1 MIKMILKLKNEKTE
15 ETKFI
20 KLAQFFLIS
29 KTEKDIFNL
38 TTNTWKCLEFEF
50 EFDFD
55 QKSSF
60 RFDVYFVMPF
70 NNNMYEIIN
79 TLELWTKKYQRST
92 TKSIFLTL
100 LFIYLKFIIFSYY
113 LTLTLN
119 PWILRLPRVKK
130 SSLSWS

>member
-1 MIKMILKLKNEKTE
+1 MILKLKNEKTE

-38 TTNTWKCLEFEF
+38 TTNTWKCL

-119 PWILRLPRVKK
+119 PWILRLPRVKQ

>member
-1 MIKMILKLKNEKTE
+1 MIEMILKLKNEKTE

-38 TTNTWKCLEFEF
+38 TTNTWKCL

-119 PWILRLPRVKK
+119 PWILRLPRVKQ

>member
-29 KTEKDIFNL
+29 KTEKDIFNFS
-38 TTNTWKCLEFEF
+38 TTNTWKCLK
-50 EFDFD
+50 FDFD
-55 QKSSF
+55 QESSF

-79 TLELWTKKYQRST
+79 TLEPSTKNIKDQQQKVY
-92 TKSIFLTL
+92 F
-100 LFIYLKFIIFSYY
+100 
-113 LTLTLN
+113 
-119 PWILRLPRVKK
+119 
-130 SSLSWS
+130 